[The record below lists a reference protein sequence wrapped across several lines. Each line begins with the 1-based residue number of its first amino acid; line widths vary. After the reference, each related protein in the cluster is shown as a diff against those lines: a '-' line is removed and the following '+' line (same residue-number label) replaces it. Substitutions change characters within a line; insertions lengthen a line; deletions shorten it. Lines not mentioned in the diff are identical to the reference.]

1 MDVAP
6 GAYIG
11 LELQVNDATDG
22 ARTSVHTWHDPTGLS
37 YQDTTRWGVGRLV
50 EPEPPAPTCDRT
62 VKGIHLGPL
71 TVTSG
76 VLCLEPGSQV
86 LGPLAV
92 RSGASLIAEDTQVL
106 GTVTTD
112 GAESVTFTDSVVFGT
127 VTVKGTTGEVVVSGN
142 EVLGVITVDK
152 NSTGG
157 TPIVVSGNTL
167 LGLLTCEGN
176 QPAPVN
182 NGVPNQ
188 VLGHKAGQCRK
199 L

>member
-1 MDVAP
+1 M
-6 GAYIG
+6 
-11 LELQVNDATDG
+11 
-22 ARTSVHTWHDPTGLS
+22 
-37 YQDTTRWGVGRLV
+37 
-50 EPEPPAPTCDRT
+50 
-62 VKGIHLGPL
+62 
-71 TVTSG
+71 TSG